1 LEAAAFRRQMMLKT
15 TKIILPCID
24 YWCANLQRLAKPPL
38 GCAMILGLFFFSVSS
53 AHAIPVRAD
62 LNYLQSGGS
71 GNTLAGEAFFDTAA
85 LTGIGREDVLV
96 DAFNFLFSDF
106 GPRSAIIDTPSLDF
120 VASFRDG
127 EFIRVGAAPQF
138 FTPDSALFTF
148 STDNLGRMI
157 VLFRISGRRNYDLVS
172 VRQPVSLT
180 QTSVSEPAA
189 IALFGIGLLG
199 IATAAQRRR
208 KPN

>member
-1 LEAAAFRRQMMLKT
+1 MLIT
-15 TKIILPCID
+15 TKIIIPPID
-24 YWCANLQRLAKPPL
+24 YWCSNLQRLIKAPL
-38 GCAMILGLFFFSVSS
+38 GCAMMLGLFLFNAST

-71 GNTLAGEAFFDTAA
+71 GNTLAGEAFFDTAS
-85 LTGIGREDVLV
+85 LTGIGREDVFV

-106 GPRSAIIDTPSLDF
+106 GPRSAIIDTPSSNF
-120 VASFRDG
+120 VASFLDG

-138 FTPDSALFTF
+138 FTPESTLFTF

-157 VLFRISGRRNYDLVS
+157 VLFRISGRRNYDLSSVS
-172 VRQPVSLT
+172 QPIPLA
-180 QTSVSEPAA
+180 QTTVSEPAA
-189 IALFGIGLLG
+189 IAFFGIGLLG

-208 KPN
+208 KSN

>member
-1 LEAAAFRRQMMLKT
+1 MLIT

-24 YWCANLQRLAKPPL
+24 YCCANLRRLTKASL
-38 GCAMILGLFFFSVSS
+38 GCAMILGFFSFSAPM

-71 GNTLAGEAFFDTAA
+71 GNTLAGEAFFDTAS

-106 GPRSAIIDTPSLDF
+106 GLRSAIIDTPSLNF
-120 VASFRDG
+120 IASFRDG

-157 VLFRISGRRNYDLVS
+157 VLFRISGRRNYNLVS
-172 VRQPVSLT
+172 VSQPISLA
-180 QTSVSEPAA
+180 QTTVSEPAA

-208 KPN
+208 KSN